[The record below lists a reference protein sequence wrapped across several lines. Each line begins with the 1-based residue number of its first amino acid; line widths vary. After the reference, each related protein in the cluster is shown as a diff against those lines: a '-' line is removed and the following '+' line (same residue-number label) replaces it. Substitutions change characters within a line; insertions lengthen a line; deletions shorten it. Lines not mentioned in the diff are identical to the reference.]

1 MVLDSK
7 LRYDYHL
14 GTLFPEV
21 RKTTGFVPKLNRILP
36 RASLVSIFKT
46 FVRAHFDYGAVLYD
60 QAFNSAFQDKLES
73 VQYYACLAITGAIRA
88 TLR

>member
-7 LRYDYHL
+7 LTFGYHL
-14 GTLFPEV
+14 GTVFPEV
-21 RKTTGFVPKLNRILP
+21 RETIDFVPKLNRILP

-46 FVRAHFDYGAVLYD
+46 FVRTYFDYGAVLYD

-73 VQYYACLAITGAIRA
+73 TQYYACLAITGAIRD